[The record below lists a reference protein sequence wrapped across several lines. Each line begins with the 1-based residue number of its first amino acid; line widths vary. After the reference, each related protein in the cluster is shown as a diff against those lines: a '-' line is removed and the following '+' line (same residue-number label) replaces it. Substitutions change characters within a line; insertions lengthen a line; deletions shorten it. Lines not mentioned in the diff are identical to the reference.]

1 VHNQVDPQLEPG
13 LELFPE
19 FILTPETLLEVREMS
34 VQMRAEMIAQA
45 PKIDDIV
52 SEEHQIPGPVGD
64 PQVRI
69 GIHKPA
75 DRPEKLP
82 GFLWIHGGG
91 YVMGSIDSDDI
102 LTIPPLVKAVNCVAV
117 TVDYRLA
124 PEHPYPAPLDDCYAA
139 LKWMF
144 DHADEL
150 GIDPTRI
157 AIGGA
162 SAGGG
167 LAAGL
172 ALLVRDRAEMNIMF
186 QLLVYPMIDDRNTKQ
201 ASETLPDTLVWSRQ
215 HNLFGWT
222 SYLGMEPGGDDVP
235 IYAAAARATDLS
247 NLPPAYISVGDLD
260 LFADENI
267 VYARHLTQAGV
278 PTELHVY
285 PGAYHGFDGFAPEA
299 DISLRSKTT
308 QKQALKAALHK
319 QGGIIKP

>member
-1 VHNQVDPQLEPG
+1 MHNQVDPQLEPG

-34 VQMRAEMIAQA
+34 VQMRTEMIAQA
-45 PKIDDIV
+45 PKIEGVI
-52 SEEHQIPGPVGD
+52 SEERRIPGPAGD
-64 PQVRI
+64 PAVRI
-69 GIHKPA
+69 GIHTPA
-75 DRPEKLP
+75 NHSEKLP

-91 YVMGSIDSDDI
+91 YVMGTIDTDDT
-102 LTIPPLVKAVNCVAV
+102 LTMPPLVKAVNCVAV

-124 PEHPYPAPLDDCYAA
+124 PEHPYPAPLEDCYAA

-157 AIGGA
+157 AIGGG

-172 ALLVRDRAEMNIMF
+172 ALLVRDRAEMNIIY

-222 SYLGMEPGGDDVP
+222 SYLGKKPGGDDVP
-235 IYAAAARATDLS
+235 IYAAAHVRRIYPIYRPPIFQWVIWTCSQMKISCMRSAWPRPACPLNCMSIRRPTMDLMDLHPRRIFPGTAR
-247 NLPPAYISVGDLD
+247 
-260 LFADENI
+260 
-267 VYARHLTQAGV
+267 
-278 PTELHVY
+278 
-285 PGAYHGFDGFAPEA
+285 
-299 DISLRSKTT
+299 
-308 QKQALKAALHK
+308 
-319 QGGIIKP
+319 